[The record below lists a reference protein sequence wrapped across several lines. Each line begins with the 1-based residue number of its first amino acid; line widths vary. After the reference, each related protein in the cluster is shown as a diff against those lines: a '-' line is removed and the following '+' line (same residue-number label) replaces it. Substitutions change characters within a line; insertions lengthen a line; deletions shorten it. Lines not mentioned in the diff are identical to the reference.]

1 MNKEINLNSKQS
13 TGLMEKTKFIW
24 MNNNLV
30 NWDEAK
36 VHVLT
41 HSLHYGSA
49 VFEGIRCYNTING
62 KAIFRLNDHIKR
74 LMKSANFLKM
84 NVPYSQEQ
92 LFEAVVKT
100 VKTNEVNEC
109 YIRPIIYY
117 GYGVMGLNPSKA
129 PVDVSIAVWPWS
141 TYLGDNPSK
150 VMTSSYIRIHPD
162 STNVKVK
169 VSGHYVNSIIANLE
183 AKDKGFDEAL
193 LLDYMDH
200 VAEGPGENIFIVK
213 DNVIYTPELG
223 SILPGITRKT
233 VVRLAKDLD
242 YDVVKTELELI
253 DVIDADEV
261 FFTGTAAEVHPIIQV
276 DDTVI
281 NNGKIGEVT
290 IKLKKMYSD
299 VVHGKLDTY
308 NYWLTCI

>member
-1 MNKEINLNSKQS
+1 MDA
-13 TGLMEKTKFIW
+13 TKYIW
-24 MNNNLV
+24 MNDKLV

-41 HSLHYGSA
+41 HILHYGSA
-49 VFEGIRCYNTING
+49 VFEGIRCYNTSKG

-74 LMKSANFLKM
+74 LVKSANFLKM
-84 NVPYSQEQ
+84 NIPYSNEI
-92 LFEAVVKT
+92 LLNAVVKT
-100 VKTNEVNEC
+100 VQANEVSEC

-129 PVDVSIAVWPWS
+129 HVD
-141 TYLGDNPSK
+141 
-150 VMTSSYIRIHPD
+150 
-162 STNVKVK
+162 
-169 VSGHYVNSIIANLE
+169 
-183 AKDKGFDEAL
+183 
-193 LLDYMDH
+193 
-200 VAEGPGENIFIVK
+200 EGPGENIFIVK

-233 VVRLAKDLD
+233 IVRLAKDLG

-261 FFTGTAAEVHPIIQV
+261 FFTGTAAEIHPIIQV

-299 VVHGKLDTY
+299 VVHGKLDSY
-308 NYWLTCI
+308 NYWLTYI

>member
-1 MNKEINLNSKQS
+1 MDA
-13 TGLMEKTKFIW
+13 TKYIW
-24 MNNNLV
+24 MNDKLV

-49 VFEGIRCYNTING
+49 VFEGIRCYNTSKG

-74 LMKSANFLKM
+74 LVKSANFLKM
-84 NVPYSQEQ
+84 NIPYSNEI
-92 LFEAVVKT
+92 LLNAVVKT
-100 VKTNEVNEC
+100 VQANEVSEC

-129 PVDVSIAVWPWS
+129 PVDVSIAVWPWNN
-141 TYLGDNPSK
+141 YLGDNPSK
-150 VMTSSYIRIHPD
+150 VMASSYIRIHPD
-162 STNVKVK
+162 STNVKAK

-233 VVRLAKDLD
+233 IVRLAKDLG

-261 FFTGTAAEVHPIIQV
+261 FFTGTAAEIHPIIQV
-276 DDTVI
+276 DDTAI
-281 NNGKIGEVT
+281 NNSKIGEVT

-299 VVHGKLDTY
+299 VVHGKLDSY
-308 NYWLTCI
+308 NYWLTYI

>member
-1 MNKEINLNSKQS
+1 MDA
-13 TGLMEKTKFIW
+13 TKYIW
-24 MNNNLV
+24 MNDKLV
-30 NWDEAK
+30 NWNEAN

-49 VFEGIRCYNTING
+49 VFEGIRCYNTSKG

-74 LMKSANFLKM
+74 LVRSANFLKM
-84 NVPYSQEQ
+84 NVPYSQEA
-92 LFEAVVKT
+92 LLNAVVKT
-100 VKTNEVNEC
+100 VQANEVSEC

-129 PVDVSIAVWPWS
+129 PVDVSIAVWPWNN
-141 TYLGDNPSK
+141 YLGDNPSK
-150 VMTSSYIRIHPD
+150 VMASSYIRIHPD
-162 STNVKVK
+162 STNVKAK
-169 VSGHYVNSIIANLE
+169 VSGHYVNSIIASLE
-183 AKDKGFDEAL
+183 AKDHGFDEAL

-213 DNVIYTPELG
+213 DNVIYTPEVG

-233 VVRLAKDLD
+233 IVRLAKDLG

-261 FFTGTAAEVHPIIQV
+261 LFCGTAAEVHPIIQV

-299 VVHGKLDTY
+299 VVHGKLDNY
-308 NYWLTCI
+308 NYWLTYI

>member
-1 MNKEINLNSKQS
+1 MDA
-13 TGLMEKTKFIW
+13 TKYIW
-24 MNNNLV
+24 MNDKLV

-49 VFEGIRCYNTING
+49 VFEGIRCYNTSNG

-74 LMKSANFLKM
+74 LMKSAKFLQM
-84 NVPYSQEQ
+84 NVPYSNEI
-92 LFEAVVKT
+92 LLNAVVKT
-100 VKTNEVNEC
+100 VQANEVSEC

-129 PVDVSIAVWPWS
+129 PVDVSIAVWPWNN
-141 TYLGDNPSK
+141 YLGDNPSK
-150 VMTSSYIRIHPD
+150 VMASSYIRIHPD
-162 STNVKVK
+162 STNVKAK

-183 AKDKGFDEAL
+183 AKDHGFDEAL

-233 VVRLAKDLD
+233 VIRLAKDLG
-242 YDVVKTELELI
+242 YDVVKGELELI

-308 NYWLTCI
+308 NYWLTYI

>member
-1 MNKEINLNSKQS
+1 MDA
-13 TGLMEKTKFIW
+13 TKYIW
-24 MNNNLV
+24 MNDKLV

-49 VFEGIRCYNTING
+49 VFEGIRCYNTSKG

-74 LMKSANFLKM
+74 LVKSANFLKM
-84 NVPYSQEQ
+84 NIPYSNEI
-92 LFEAVVKT
+92 LLNAVVKT
-100 VKTNEVNEC
+100 VQANEVSEC

-129 PVDVSIAVWPWS
+129 PVDVSIAVWPWNN
-141 TYLGDNPSK
+141 YLGDNPSK
-150 VMTSSYIRIHPD
+150 VMASSYIRIHPD
-162 STNVKVK
+162 STNVKAK

-233 VVRLAKDLD
+233 IVRLAKDLG

-261 FFTGTAAEVHPIIQV
+261 FFTGTAAEVHSIIQV
-276 DDTVI
+276 DDTAI
-281 NNGKIGEVT
+281 NNSKIGEVT

-299 VVHGKLDTY
+299 VVHGKLDSY
-308 NYWLTCI
+308 NYWLTYI

>member
-1 MNKEINLNSKQS
+1 MDA
-13 TGLMEKTKFIW
+13 TKYIW
-24 MNNNLV
+24 MNDKLV

-49 VFEGIRCYNTING
+49 VFEGIRCYNTSKG

-74 LMKSANFLKM
+74 LVKSANFLKM
-84 NVPYSQEQ
+84 NIPYSNEI
-92 LFEAVVKT
+92 LLNAVVKT
-100 VKTNEVNEC
+100 VQANEVSEC

-129 PVDVSIAVWPWS
+129 PVDVSIAVWPWNN
-141 TYLGDNPSK
+141 YLGDNPSK
-150 VMTSSYIRIHPD
+150 VMASSYIRIHPD
-162 STNVKVK
+162 STNVKAK

-233 VVRLAKDLD
+233 IVRLAKDLG

-261 FFTGTAAEVHPIIQV
+261 FFTGTAAEIHPIIQV

-299 VVHGKLDTY
+299 VVHGKLDSY
-308 NYWLTCI
+308 NYWLTYI

>member
-1 MNKEINLNSKQS
+1 MDA
-13 TGLMEKTKFIW
+13 TKYIW
-24 MNNNLV
+24 MNDKLV

-41 HSLHYGSA
+41 HILHYGSA
-49 VFEGIRCYNTING
+49 VFEGIRCYNTSKG

-74 LMKSANFLKM
+74 LVKSANFLKM
-84 NVPYSQEQ
+84 NIPYSNEI
-92 LFEAVVKT
+92 LLNAVVKT
-100 VKTNEVNEC
+100 VQANEVSEC

-129 PVDVSIAVWPWS
+129 PVDVSIAVWPWNN
-141 TYLGDNPSK
+141 YLGDNPSK
-150 VMTSSYIRIHPD
+150 VMASSYIRIHPD
-162 STNVKVK
+162 STNVKAK

-233 VVRLAKDLD
+233 IVRLAKDLG

-261 FFTGTAAEVHPIIQV
+261 FFTGTAAEIHPIIQV

-299 VVHGKLDTY
+299 VVHGKLDSY
-308 NYWLTCI
+308 NYWLTYI